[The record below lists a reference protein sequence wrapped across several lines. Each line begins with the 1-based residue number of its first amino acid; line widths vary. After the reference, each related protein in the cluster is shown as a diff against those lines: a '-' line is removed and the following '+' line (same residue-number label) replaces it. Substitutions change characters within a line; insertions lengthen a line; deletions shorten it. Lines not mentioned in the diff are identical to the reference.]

1 MGMSPNEVRMT
12 TFGDLQ
18 AGFRGWQ
25 MSQGIDPEAASR
37 ADFGRS
43 ELDVLMS
50 RFPDE
55 VVH

>member
-1 MGMSPNEVRMT
+1 MSPNEVRMT